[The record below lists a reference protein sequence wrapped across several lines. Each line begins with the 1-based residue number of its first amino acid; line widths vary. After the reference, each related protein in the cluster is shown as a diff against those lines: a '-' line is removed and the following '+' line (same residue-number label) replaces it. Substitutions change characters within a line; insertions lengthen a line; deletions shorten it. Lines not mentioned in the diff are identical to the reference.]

1 MAAGRVDAQSIDD
14 ETLRGYLYDSETPDP
29 DLVIRTA
36 GEMRLSNFLL
46 WQASY
51 AELYVTD
58 ECWPEFRRPQL
69 LRAIEAFA
77 GRKRKFGGLLRGDG
91 AAAGQHQIATEA
103 TGT

>member
-1 MAAGRVDAQSIDD
+1 MRLEGRIWQRAGRSVPVVCFHKTMEDVFRLLSQ
-14 ETLRGYLYDSETPDP
+14 
-29 DLVIRTA
+29 A
-36 GEMRLSNFLL
+36 GFSRVLEFR
-46 WQASY
+46 
-51 AELYVTD
+51 ELYVTD